1 MVEYNSVKDSG
12 ERQEFNTGA
21 RRDTQSGKGRYDL
34 LPPRAIKRLA
44 KHYENGAKK
53 YGDRNW
59 EKGMPLS
66 RFMDSAM
73 RHMFKTL
80 EGQRD
85 EDHLIAAAWNILGI
99 AEIQERI
106 EEGLLPKELDDI
118 GLLSSAPEKTI
129 EKRQENGQVKKS
141 PVNKKLVYVAG
152 AYTAP
157 TDIEVERNVKTA
169 RDYAL
174 KVCKMGFS
182 VICPHM
188 NTKGYERDGMT
199 YEEVMENDFE
209 QVARCDGM
217 FMVPNWENSKGSLR
231 ERKLA
236 IELGLP
242 IFYSFEELEKFKS
255 EGKS

>member
-21 RRDTQSGKGRYDL
+21 RRDTQAGKGRFDL

-44 KHYENGAKK
+44 KHYENGARK

-80 EGQRD
+80 EGQKD
-85 EDHLIAAAWNILGI
+85 EDHLIAAAWNVLCV
-99 AEIQERI
+99 AELQERI

-118 GLLSSAPEKTI
+118 GLLSNVAEKN
-129 EKRQENGQVKKS
+129 QFKKS
-141 PVNKKLVYVAG
+141 PVNKKLMYVAG

-209 QVARCDGM
+209 QITRCDGM
-217 FMVPNWENSKGSLR
+217 FMVPGWENSKGSLR

-236 IELGLP
+236 MDLGLP
-242 IFYSFEELEKFKS
+242 IFYSFEELEKFKA
-255 EGKS
+255 ERKS